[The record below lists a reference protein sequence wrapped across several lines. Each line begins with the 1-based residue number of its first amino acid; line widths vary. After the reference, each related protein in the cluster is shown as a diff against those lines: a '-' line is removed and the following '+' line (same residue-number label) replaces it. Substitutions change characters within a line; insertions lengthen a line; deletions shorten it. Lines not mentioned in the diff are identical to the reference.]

1 MANNEEFLFMGVVIS
16 GALDMWEKR
25 EVGEC
30 PCPARVLV
38 LWAGGRKR
46 TVHAFHAAPG
56 GHLAVLS
63 H

>member
-1 MANNEEFLFMGVVIS
+1 MGVVIS